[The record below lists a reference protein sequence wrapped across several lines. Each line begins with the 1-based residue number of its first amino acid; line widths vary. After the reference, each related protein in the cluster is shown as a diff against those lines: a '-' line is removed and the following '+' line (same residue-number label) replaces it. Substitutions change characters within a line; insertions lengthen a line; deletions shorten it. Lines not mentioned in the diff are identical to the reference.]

1 MADDC
6 LFCKIIAGDIPATIA
21 GENEA
26 AIAFHDINPQAPVH
40 VLIVPRAHITG
51 LREIDTLPAMT
62 VHKMLT
68 LATGLAESLGLNESG
83 YRLLTNDGPM
93 PAKRSITCIGICSA
107 DGPWR
112 PASLDR
118 RTRHSNKEF
127 KMGLKEQLQDD
138 LKKAMVARDEVRR
151 DTIRFVLS
159 NLKNAEIDERGPLTP
174 EQDLALLNRVSKR
187 LVEAI
192 DQYDAAGRDD
202 LAEKERAQLAI
213 VKDYLPAELSDEDLA
228 ALVAEVVAEVG
239 AETPKDMGKVM
250 PVLLPRVAGRADG
263 KRVSTAVKAALQ
275 G

>member
-1 MADDC
+1 
-6 LFCKIIAGDIPATIA
+6 
-21 GENEA
+21 
-26 AIAFHDINPQAPVH
+26 
-40 VLIVPRAHITG
+40 
-51 LREIDTLPAMT
+51 
-62 VHKMLT
+62 
-68 LATGLAESLGLNESG
+68 
-83 YRLLTNDGPM
+83 
-93 PAKRSITCIGICSA
+93 
-107 DGPWR
+107 
-112 PASLDR
+112 
-118 RTRHSNKEF
+118 
-127 KMGLKEQLQDD
+127 MGLKEQLQDD

-228 ALVAEVVAEVG
+228 ALVDEVVAEVG

>member
-1 MADDC
+1 
-6 LFCKIIAGDIPATIA
+6 
-21 GENEA
+21 
-26 AIAFHDINPQAPVH
+26 
-40 VLIVPRAHITG
+40 
-51 LREIDTLPAMT
+51 
-62 VHKMLT
+62 
-68 LATGLAESLGLNESG
+68 
-83 YRLLTNDGPM
+83 
-93 PAKRSITCIGICSA
+93 
-107 DGPWR
+107 
-112 PASLDR
+112 
-118 RTRHSNKEF
+118 
-127 KMGLKEQLQDD
+127 MGLKEQLQDD

-213 VKDYLPAELSDEDLA
+213 VKDYLPAELSDEELA
-228 ALVAEVVAEVG
+228 VLVAEVVAEVG

>member
-1 MADDC
+1 
-6 LFCKIIAGDIPATIA
+6 
-21 GENEA
+21 
-26 AIAFHDINPQAPVH
+26 
-40 VLIVPRAHITG
+40 
-51 LREIDTLPAMT
+51 
-62 VHKMLT
+62 
-68 LATGLAESLGLNESG
+68 
-83 YRLLTNDGPM
+83 
-93 PAKRSITCIGICSA
+93 
-107 DGPWR
+107 
-112 PASLDR
+112 
-118 RTRHSNKEF
+118 
-127 KMGLKEQLQDD
+127 MGLKEQLQDD

-228 ALVAEVVAEVG
+228 ALVTEVVAEVG